1 MADKPKLIYYG
12 DIKVADGKYTDNEG
26 KEKTRYVTLG
36 KLYHSP
42 HMSRASIYLNPTA
55 LSEGRWLN
63 AYPHEN
69 YQKPTEQDEVI
80 TDIGDEPINLD
91 DIPF

>member
-1 MADKPKLIYYG
+1 MADKLVYYG
-12 DIKVADGKYTDNEG
+12 EIKVADGKYTGKDG

-42 HMSRASIYLNPTA
+42 HMSRVSIYLNPTA
-55 LSEGRWLN
+55 VSEGRWLN
-63 AYPHEN
+63 AYPHEEFE
-69 YQKPTEQDEVI
+69 KPDAVAEV
-80 TDIGDEPINLD
+80 TDEPINLN